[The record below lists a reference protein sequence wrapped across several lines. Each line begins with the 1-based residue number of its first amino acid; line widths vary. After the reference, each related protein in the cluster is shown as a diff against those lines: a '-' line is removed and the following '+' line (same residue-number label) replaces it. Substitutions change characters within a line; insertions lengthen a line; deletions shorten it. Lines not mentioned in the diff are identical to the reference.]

1 MTRQVR
7 GAGQGAASSPHTPKP
22 SRFTPKPSSGG
33 VPPQKS
39 RFYPTVTIYRPNR
52 SFNWGVGG
60 YGKMGIPQDEVG
72 GLKINKLIKINE
84 GEGGYG
90 HGVTFHGDGL
100 QDAEL
105 LEDGDEEEDD
115 HGHGAQLHAL
125 DAHGRRGGAH
135 NRRWGVLSC
144 VCVQGGVCGFSP
156 PTPPPQKVGHP
167 GVGVRVSAGGCRPS
181 ERWGGCSGAGLRPP
195 SCPPPLARTHGPPHC
210 DLFFFPVF
218 IYFIFF
224 LISRSPHPHQQQH
237 PWVPPSPQHLK
248 PGGVPNQ
255 HGP

>member
-125 DAHGRRGGAH
+125 DAHGRRGG
-135 NRRWGVLSC
+135 
-144 VCVQGGVCGFSP
+144 
-156 PTPPPQKVGHP
+156 PTT
-167 GVGVRVSAGGCRPS
+167 GVGVSSPVCVCR
-181 ERWGGCSGAGLRPP
+181 GVCVVFH
-195 SCPPPLARTHGPPHC
+195 PPPPRPKKWGT
-210 DLFFFPVF
+210 
-218 IYFIFF
+218 
-224 LISRSPHPHQQQH
+224 
-237 PWVPPSPQHLK
+237 
-248 PGGVPNQ
+248 PGWG
-255 HGP
+255 